1 MSGAY
6 NHKVRQ
12 LTPDEIAMQENEG
25 RRSHAWYQKYIEEYD
40 TAPDSA
46 TYSWR
51 AKNIPSLRGVTLE
64 MRIAAERKCRISRH
78 CKNPSTHM
86 LSYLYVTGQ
95 RGNVSMMEKPVC
107 QLHAAKYQKEVSK

>member
-6 NHKVRQ
+6 NHKIRP
-12 LTPDEIAMQENEG
+12 LTPDEITDQENQG
-25 RRSHAWYQKYIEEYD
+25 RLSHNWYKKFIEEYD
-40 TAPDSA
+40 ANPQQ
-46 TYSWR
+46 YEWR
-51 AKNIPSLRGVTLE
+51 AIQIPALRPVTLE
-64 MRIAAERKCRISRH
+64 MRIAAARKCRISKH
-78 CKNPSTHM
+78 CQHPSTHM